1 MLILYT
7 SEGILFLTT
16 NRVGTLD
23 EAFRSR
29 IHMSLYY
36 PSLNEDQT
44 KAIWKT
50 LCRRAKSQQE
60 RLEIDE
66 DEILDYAS
74 QHFDDLKKAGKG
86 RTGGW
91 NGRQIKNAF
100 MSAIA
105 LAHYNVPEGHQ
116 VRLGI
121 SHFKKVAKASKE
133 FDDYMMRT
141 QAGRDAAT
149 WALLNQIRAD
159 DFPVNSLDGDPNV
172 PMHFGVPPRQF
183 LRQTQPVQQSNSFG
197 MQMPYMPAM
206 SQHGFPQQ
214 MGMAMPPQQFY
225 GNQMPVQQMPQQ
237 QFYQS
242 PQQGQMGQM
251 QTSMPQQMGTPQQ
264 ASMQQGIPTQSQGQ
278 AQTSVQ
284 QTQIPQQQQQQQQ
297 QGQQGFVPS
306 YGQGG
311 FMGQQS

>member
-1 MLILYT
+1 MLIHCT

-16 NRVGTLD
+16 NRVGALD

-66 DEILDYAS
+66 DELLDYAV

-86 RTGGW
+86 RSGGW

-105 LAHYNVPEGHQ
+105 LANYNVPDGHQ
-116 VRLGI
+116 VRLGT
-121 SHFKKVAKASKE
+121 SHFKKVARASKE
-133 FDDYMMRT
+133 FDDYMTRT
-141 QAGRDAAT
+141 QAGRDAST

-159 DFPVNSLDGDPNV
+159 DFPVNPMDGDPNV
-172 PMHFGVPPRQF
+172 PSHFGIPPRQLF
-183 LRQTQPVQQSNSFG
+183 RPTQPVQHTNSFG
-197 MQMPYMPAM
+197 MQMPYMQGMP
-206 SQHGFPQQ
+206 QHGFPQQ
-214 MGMAMPPQQFY
+214 MGMGMPPQQFY
-225 GNQMPVQQMPQQ
+225 GNQMPVQQMPQP
-237 QFYQS
+237 QFYQP

-251 QTSMPQQMGTPQQ
+251 QAGTPQQMGTPQQ
-264 ASMQQGIPTQSQGQ
+264 AGVQQGMPAQSQGP
-278 AQTSVQ
+278 AQTGVQ
-284 QTQIPQQQQQQQQ
+284 QTQIPQQQPQ

-311 FMGQQS
+311 FMGQQG